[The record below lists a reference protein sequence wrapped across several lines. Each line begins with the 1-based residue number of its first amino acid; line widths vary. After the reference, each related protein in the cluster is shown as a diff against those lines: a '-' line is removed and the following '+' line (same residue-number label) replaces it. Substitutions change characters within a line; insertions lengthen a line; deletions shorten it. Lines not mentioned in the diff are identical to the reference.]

1 MLGGV
6 AFRKVNWDKSV
17 VKKSEDSSAKKEEKS
32 K

>member
-6 AFRKVNWDKSV
+6 AFRKVSWDKSI
-17 VKKSEDSSAKKEEKS
+17 VKKQEESAKKEEKN

>member
-17 VKKSEDSSAKKEEKS
+17 KKKDESKKEKDEK
-32 K
+32 